1 MRLPD
6 PARLAPLVKLTQA
19 REKAALA
26 ELGQAAAKRDA
37 AAARVAELMVAP
49 PAPQDAD
56 EAAALDRWL
65 IWRAQELQRRQGLLA
80 KARAEYDIV
89 RQRSGRV
96 IAEHGVVETLA
107 DQAKD
112 HARKTR
118 EAKRLEALGLM
129 SNLLADDIGNQ
140 DI

>member
-6 PARLAPLVKLTQA
+6 LERLAPLVKLTQA

-26 ELGQAAAKRDA
+26 ELGEAAALRDA
-37 AAARVAELMVAP
+37 AAARVAALMTDP
-49 PAPQDAD
+49 PVPQNAE

-65 IWRAQELQRRQGLLA
+65 IWRGQELQRRQGQLA

-89 RQRSGRV
+89 RRRSGRV
-96 IAEHGVVETLA
+96 IAEHGVVENLA
-107 DQAKD
+107 DQARED
-112 HARKTR
+112 ARKQR
-118 EAKRLEALGLM
+118 ETKQHEALGLL
-129 SNLLADDIGNQ
+129 SYLLADDIGNQ